1 MKDFKLY
8 WKISSVRSDVLFTK
22 HEIFQNLLDGI
33 FIIDETDNSHRP
45 LKE

>member
-1 MKDFKLY
+1 MKGFKLY
-8 WKISSVRSDVLFTK
+8 WKVFYVRSDVLLTK

-33 FIIDETDNSHRP
+33 FIIYETDDSHRP